1 MVDEYYFYPA
11 GMSMDDI
18 LRQVSEACA
27 GIGVAALTTLSE
39 ALALKLHERQRSG
52 SFSGTELLLN
62 TPEVYDFLESK
73 VRQADLAARAGLPLM
88 PTHVLD
94 KHSERLDAEGP
105 LVLRPDI
112 ARTVQPAFKAKLVDD
127 AQQALAVARSMTSPD
142 GKIVAQRFVAGP
154 NLVIHAAR
162 AKDGSWD
169 HHEAFYT
176 EIKSGGLA
184 VALRPC
190 PLPPGLLDACRRF
203 EQEVGLRGVFHY
215 DFILDEASGNAFFLE
230 VNPRLG
236 GTTGKVYAAGY
247 DEPAMLAAAYVE
259 TGAHHV
265 ALDGPRRPSISRIAA
280 ARYALALLRHAP
292 SRLDHPPRR
301 DGRAF
306 GGLVK
311 GLFLHRDEIFRL
323 TDLIGN
329 SAYLLQ
335 TRA

>member
-1 MVDEYYFYPA
+1 MSLPLLFGVVGPFGPAQLACLRSWRRAGYRTAFFQLGGRRVPGRLRAMVDEYYFYPA
-11 GMSMDDI
+11 GMPMDDI

-236 GTTGKVYAAGY
+236 GTTGKVFRHVPGPWPEWVFDLYQ
-247 DEPAMLAAAYVE
+247 
-259 TGAHHV
+259 AH
-265 ALDGPRRPSISRIAA
+265 I
-280 ARYALALLRHAP
+280 
-292 SRLDHPPRR
+292 
-301 DGRAF
+301 
-306 GGLVK
+306 
-311 GLFLHRDEIFRL
+311 
-323 TDLIGN
+323 
-329 SAYLLQ
+329 
-335 TRA
+335 